1 MLALVVLRRQTV
13 LVVVRLRAAGADRP
27 MPVAVK
33 FRVRIAVRR
42 YTRLGAAHRTL
53 VPVIRLVA
61 DKRLAV
67 HVLNALISL
76 HRHLRGIAGGMVLI
90 RLVAHLKN
98 GVHRVAV
105 LRVQR
110 HVHRIAGGRCPRLA
124 ALHPVLH
131 VGAQTGQLTRGRM
144 LLRRRHAGHAGGC
157 FHIRRGDGER
167 PSPVLVCHRGG
178 VEVGVIRHIDIQRV
192 GAHVHRLRHEGV
204 GVSHLIFQRELV
216 VGIGE
221 CQPATNGGFRPRKPY
236 LIGLR
241 LAGIGRRVSRAGND
255 LEIAGRRRPL
265 GDGDRQGHRIG
276 AAAHPCIAVLRLDL
290 HRVGAGLGVY
300 IGALNGYIVRFVVI
314 GIPFKDE
321 VPTISIH
328 HVRSGHGN
336 RHNARIPGHRHR
348 GGFGHLLCLRVSVP
362 HIVHRV
368 LVNGAVRRF
377 LVQRHAGSAVAAPRP
392 CRSVLAVLHQAA
404 GAGDEA
410 VGGVVLLGHRARQTR
425 RRARRVLRCGI
436 GQPQLQFLRQLA
448 VIAGEL
454 HPRVAVPAR
463 AQRAVHVLY
472 RVLVA
477 LREVVVAIRRYLEI
491 RDIRHALERQRL
503 AVRRQLA
510 AVRFHADLHA
520 LAQMDG
526 RFELCFPPVQLAI
539 LGHDLIII
547 AVRVEIHSVGI
558 IIGDLNLGIGG
569 LRGDADVFLSSQ
581 LQTGGAERKV
591 VSIIIVSHVQVVV
604 LIGMA
609 AGGAGIVVD
618 LHLTDQLHV
627 IAADAHT
634 AAAGNGIAA
643 DLRLV
648 VIDLDHTAAGGA
660 DIQRTLGKDT
670 GALAIKPVTAR
681 RADIFRNDSVLYLR
695 RSAAGVV
702 QAAAVAAGILV
713 GRRIRSGVGI
723 VQRLVAGEGT
733 VLHGEGA
740 GVVYTAAALGA
751 VVAEGHHRVVA
762 DGTVLHGERALV
774 EHTTAAVVG
783 AVTAGGFAQKRHSV
797 AGDGAIVHGELTRGV
812 YIHTAAALKDCGVF
826 TDLTPVQV
834 ECAPHVDKHTAAGA
848 VAAFLLESSGV
859 AGDRA
864 AVHVERSAGNSY
876 TAGAVVAEIA
886 GDAAAPQVEGSGGA
900 VAAVADIHGS
910 ARSLFAPVVLAV
922 GHRAGGLAVRQV
934 EGNAAV
940 HLDHAARVI
949 VFADD
954 AVSVQAQLHAA
965 HRLPDVVAD
974 GIIKFHLHVVQQIVV
989 ARRGDGLQ
997 AADAR
1002 PCRLIV
1008 VGKVAAVGCIV
1019 THAHAVG
1026 VGAVLRALHPQAA
1039 AARRQRIRRVV
1050 AVESRLHSGI
1060 GMLHHKAGDDLR
1072 ADADIALGGVK
1083 GAILHGAGVRAG
1095 VNIAIGFGI
1104 KANAHIVGRTVGQR
1118 VVLDTDDAASVD
1130 CRAVADDEALA
1141 LIGHA
1146 VIVCGTA
1153 CAIHTA
1159 AALGRRVAGDGTAMH
1174 NKAAGAAVY
1183 TAAVA
1188 GGGVI
1193 PNNAARLHGQHAAG
1207 HIHRTLICAGTH
1219 MVLDDSPGLQRQKR
1233 ITAQRKGRIAGLH
1246 AAAVH
1251 CDVLQRQAGLVS
1263 LVGTK

>member
-1 MLALVVLRRQTV
+1 MVGLIGSIAALTLLPVPRRVVLARQLMRRSAGLIAADALLPVLALVVLRRQTV
-13 LVVVRLRAAGADRP
+13 RVVVRLRAAGADRP

-42 YTRLGAAHRTL
+42 YTRLGAAHRALT
-53 VPVIRLVA
+53 PVVRRVA

-67 HVLNALISL
+67 LVLNALISL
-76 HRHLRGIAGGMVLI
+76 HRHLRRAAGIMVLV
-90 RLVAHLKN
+90 RLVAHLKH

-131 VGAQTGQLTRGRM
+131 VGAQTGQLTLGRVR
-144 LLRRRHAGHAGGC
+144 LGSRHAGHAGGR
-157 FHIRRGDGER
+157 FHVRQGDGER
-167 PSPVLVCHRGG
+167 PSPVLVRHRGG

-192 GAHVHRLRHEGV
+192 GAHVDGLRHEFTGFL
-204 GVSHLIFQRELV
+204 HLIFQRELV
-216 VGIGE
+216 VGIGKR
-221 CQPATNGGFRPRKPY
+221 QRIPMDGIQLLKPNI
-236 LIGLR
+236 LIGLCLTAIGCLVR
-241 LAGIGRRVSRAGND
+241 RAGIIF
-255 LEIAGRRRPL
+255 EIAGRCRPL

-276 AAAHPCIAVLRLDL
+276 GAVLPCIAVLRLDL

-336 RHNARIPGHRHR
+336 RHNARVPGHRHR
-348 GGFGHLLCLRVSVP
+348 SGFGHLLCLRVSVP

-377 LVQRHAGSAVAAPRP
+377 LVQRHLGGVTVVAARCP
-392 CRSVLAVLHQAA
+392 CLSVLAVLHQAA

-410 VGGVVLLGHRARQTR
+410 VGGVALVGHPDPQTR
-425 RRARRVLRCGI
+425 RRLRRVLRRGV

-454 HPRVAVPAR
+454 HPRVAVPAC

-477 LREVVVAIRRYLEI
+477 LREIVVAIRRYLEI

-510 AVRFHADLHA
+510 AVFVHADLHA

-526 RFELCFPPVQLAI
+526 RFELCFPHVQVAAV
-539 LGHDLIII
+539 GHDLKTVL
-547 AVRVEIHSVGI
+547 VREEKSGFGIVICDSNPGIGI
-558 IIGDLNLGIGG
+558 I
-569 LRGDADVFLSSQ
+569 LRSNADARTVPLHIQ
-581 LQTGGAERKV
+581 TQTGSAERKA
-591 VSIIIVSHVQVVV
+591 IAHIQVIV
-604 LIGMA
+604 LIFIGRVID
-609 AGGAGIVVD
+609 GAGIVVD

-634 AAAGNGIAA
+634 AAAGKGIAA
-643 DLRLV
+643 ELRLV
-648 VIDLDHTAAGGA
+648 VMDLDHTAAGGA

-681 RADIFRNDSVLYLR
+681 RADIILDNAVFYLR
-695 RSAAGVV
+695 RGAAGVV
-702 QAAAVAAGILV
+702 QAAAIAAGILV
-713 GRRIRSGVGI
+713 GRLSRPGVGI
-723 VQRLVAGEGT
+723 VQRLVAGDGA
-733 VLHGEGA
+733 VLHGEGSL
-740 GVVYTAAALGA
+740 GVEHTAATLGA
-751 VVAEGHHRVVA
+751 VVGEGHHRVVA
-762 DGTVLHGERALV
+762 DGSLLHDERALV
-774 EHTTAAVVG
+774 EHTTAAVVGVVG

-797 AGDGAIVHGELTRGV
+797 AGDEAVMHGELTRVV
-812 YIHTAAALKDCGVF
+812 YVYTAAALIDRGVI
-826 TDLTPVQV
+826 TDLAPVQV

-848 VAAFLLESSGV
+848 VAALLPEPSGV

-910 ARSLFAPVVLAV
+910 ARSLLAQSILAV
-922 GHRAGGLAVRQV
+922 SHLAGGLAVRQV

-940 HLDHAARVI
+940 HLDHAALVA

-974 GIIKFHLHVVQQIVV
+974 GIIKFHFHVVQQVIV

-1050 AVESRLHSGI
+1050 AVESCLHSGI
-1060 GMLHHKAGDDLR
+1060 GMLHHKTGNDLR
-1072 ADADIALGGVK
+1072 ADADVALGGVK
-1083 GAILHGAGVRAG
+1083 GTVLHGAGVRAG
-1095 VNIAIGFGI
+1095 VGRPAAIPAVE
-1104 KANAHIVGRTVGQR
+1104 KSHAHIVGRTVGQL
-1118 VVLDTDDAASVD
+1118 VVLDTDDASSVAR
-1130 CRAVADDEALA
+1130 RAVADDETIITALCFI
-1141 LIGHA
+1141 LLDIGIA
-1146 VIVCGTA
+1146 FV
-1153 CAIHTA
+1153 IHTA
-1159 AALGRRVAGDGTAMH
+1159 AALGRRVAGNGTAQH
-1174 NKAAGAAVY
+1174 KEAAGTAVY

-1193 PNNAARLHGQHAAG
+1193 PDNAARLHGQHAAG
-1207 HIHRTLICAGTH
+1207 HIHRTL
-1219 MVLDDSPGLQRQKR
+1219 V
-1233 ITAQRKGRIAGLH
+1233 
-1246 AAAVH
+1246 
-1251 CDVLQRQAGLVS
+1251 
-1263 LVGTK
+1263 

>member
-1 MLALVVLRRQTV
+1 MLALVVLRRQAV

-33 FRVRIAVRR
+33 FLVRIAVRL

-53 VPVIRLVA
+53 VPVARLVA

-76 HRHLRGIAGGMVLI
+76 HRHLRRAAGVMVLI
-90 RLVAHLKN
+90 RLIAHLKH

-110 HVHRIAGGRCPRLA
+110 HIHRIAGGRCPRLA

-131 VGAQTGQLTRGRM
+131 VGAQTGQLTLGRM
-144 LLRRRHAGHAGGC
+144 LLRRRHAGHAGGR

-167 PSPVLVCHRGG
+167 PSPVLVRHRGG

-221 CQPATNGGFRPRKPY
+221 CQPVSPRRFRPRKPY

-241 LAGIGRRVSRAGND
+241 LAGIGRLVGRVGND
-255 LEIAGRRRPL
+255 LEIAGRCRSP
-265 GDGDRQGHRIG
+265 GDGDRQGHRLGG
-276 AAAHPCIAVLRLDL
+276 AVLPCIAVLRLDL
-290 HRVGAGLGVY
+290 HRVGAGIAVRPA
-300 IGALNGYIVRFVVI
+300 ALNGLIMGVVVI
-314 GIPFKDE
+314 NVPFKDE
-321 VPTISIH
+321 VVTVSIY

-336 RHNARIPGHRHR
+336 RHNARVPGHRHR

-368 LVNGAVRRF
+368 HIDFAVRRP
-377 LVQRHAGSAVAAPRP
+377 LVQRHAGSAVAALRPRFP
-392 CRSVLAVLHQAA
+392 VLAVLHQAA

-410 VGGVVLLGHRARQTR
+410 VGGVLLVGHRARQTR
-425 RRARRVLRCGI
+425 RRRRCVLRRGV
-436 GQPQLQFLRQLA
+436 GQRQLQFLRQLA

-454 HPRVAVPAR
+454 HPRVAVPAC

-503 AVRRQLA
+503 AVLRQHT

-526 RFELCFPPVQLAI
+526 RFVLGFPHVQVAVV
-539 LGHDLIII
+539 GHDLKTVL
-547 AVRVEIHSVGI
+547 VREEKSGFGI
-558 IIGDLNLGIGG
+558 VICDSNLGIGII
-569 LRGDADVFLSSQ
+569 LRSNADVLTLCIQAGSVE
-581 LQTGGAERKV
+581 GKA
-591 VSIIIVSHVQVVV
+591 IAHIQVVV
-604 LIGMA
+604 LIGIA
-609 AGGAGIVVD
+609 AGGAGVVVNHR
-618 LHLTDQLHV
+618 LPIQMHV
-627 IAADAHT
+627 VAADAHT
-634 AAAGNGIAA
+634 AAAGKLIAA
-643 DLRLV
+643 EPRLV
-648 VIDLDHTAAGGA
+648 VNDLDFAAAGGA

-670 GALAIKPVTAR
+670 GAFAIVPVTAR
-681 RADIFRNDSVLYLR
+681 RTDVFRDGAVRYSR
-695 RSAAGVV
+695 RSTAGVV

-713 GRRIRSGVGI
+713 TQPIRPGSI

-751 VVAEGHHRVVA
+751 VVAEGDHRVVA
-762 DGTVLHGERALV
+762 DGTVLHDERTLV

-783 AVTAGGFAQKRHSV
+783 AVTAGGFAQKRHGV

-812 YIHTAAALKDCGVF
+812 YIHTAAALKDRGIIA
-826 TDLTPVQV
+826 DHAPVQV

-886 GDAAAPQVEGSGGA
+886 GDAAAPQVEGSGVA

-910 ARSLFAPVVLAV
+910 ARSLLAPSILAV
-922 GHRAGGLAVRQV
+922 SHLAGGLAVRQV

-940 HLDHAARVI
+940 HLDHAALVA

-974 GIIKFHLHVVQQIVV
+974 GIIKFHLHIVQQVVV
-989 ARRGDGLQ
+989 ARFGDGLQ

-1095 VNIAIGFGI
+1095 VDIAIGFGI
-1104 KANAHIVGRTVGQR
+1104 KANAHIVGRAIGQR
-1118 VVLDTDDAASVD
+1118 VVLDADDAGAVLP
-1130 CRAVADDEALA
+1130 RAVADDEALA
-1141 LIGHA
+1141 LIGGA
-1146 VIVCGTA
+1146 VTVRGTA
-1153 CAIHTA
+1153 CAVHTA

-1207 HIHRTLICAGTH
+1207 HIHRTLVCAGTH

-1246 AAAVH
+1246 AAAIH
-1251 CDVLQRQAGLVS
+1251 RDVLQRQAGLVS

>member
-1 MLALVVLRRQTV
+1 
-13 LVVVRLRAAGADRP
+13 
-27 MPVAVK
+27 
-33 FRVRIAVRR
+33 
-42 YTRLGAAHRTL
+42 
-53 VPVIRLVA
+53 
-61 DKRLAV
+61 
-67 HVLNALISL
+67 
-76 HRHLRGIAGGMVLI
+76 MVLI
-90 RLVAHLKN
+90 RLVAHLKH

-105 LRVQR
+105 LRIQR
-110 HVHRIAGGRCPRLA
+110 HVHRIAIAGGRCPRLA

-131 VGAQTGQLTRGRM
+131 IGAQTGQLTLGRM
-144 LLRRRHAGHAGGC
+144 LLRRRHAGHAGGR
-157 FHIRRGDGER
+157 FHIRRDDGER
-167 PSPVLVCHRGG
+167 PSPVLVRHRGG

-192 GAHVHRLRHEGV
+192 GTHVHRLRHEGV

-221 CQPATNGGFRPRKPY
+221 CQPVSPRRFRPRKPY

-241 LAGIGRRVSRAGND
+241 LAGIVRLVGRAGND
-255 LEIAGRRRPL
+255 LEIAGRYRSL
-265 GDGDRQGHRIG
+265 SDGDRQGHRLGG
-276 AAAHPCIAVLRLDL
+276 AVLPCIAVLRLDL
-290 HRVGAGLGVY
+290 HRVGAGIAVRPA
-300 IGALNGYIVRFVVI
+300 ALNGLIVGIIVI
-314 GIPFKDE
+314 NIPFKDE
-321 VPTISIH
+321 VVTVSIY

-336 RHNARIPGHRHR
+336 RHNARVPGHRHR
-348 GGFGHLLCLRVSVP
+348 SGFGHLLCLRVSVP

-377 LVQRHAGSAVAAPRP
+377 LVQRHAGSAVAALRPRFP
-392 CRSVLAVLHQAA
+392 VLAVLHQAA

-410 VGGVVLLGHRARQTR
+410 VGGVALVGHRARQTR
-425 RRARRVLRCGI
+425 RRLRRVLRRGI

-454 HPRVAVPAR
+454 HPRVAVPAC

-503 AVRRQLA
+503 AVLRQHT

-526 RFELCFPPVQLAI
+526 RFVLGFPHVQVAVV
-539 LGHDLIII
+539 GHDLKTVL
-547 AVRVEIHSVGI
+547 VREEKSGFGIVICDSNPGIGI
-558 IIGDLNLGIGG
+558 I
-569 LRGDADVFLSSQ
+569 LRSNADVLTLCIQAGSVE
-581 LQTGGAERKV
+581 GKA
-591 VSIIIVSHVQVVV
+591 IAHIQVVV
-604 LIGMA
+604 LVVA
-609 AGGAGIVVD
+609 AADGAGVVVD

-634 AAAGNGIAA
+634 AAAGKLIAA
-643 DLRLV
+643 ELRLV
-648 VIDLDHTAAGGA
+648 VMDLDLAAAGGA
-660 DIQRTLGKDT
+660 DRQRTLGKDT
-670 GALAIKPVTAR
+670 GAFAIVPVTAR

-713 GRRIRSGVGI
+713 AQSIRPVFI

-733 VLHGEGA
+733 VLHGEGS

-751 VVAEGHHRVVA
+751 VVAEGDHRVVA
-762 DGTVLHGERALV
+762 DSAVLHDERALV

-783 AVTAGGFAQKRHSV
+783 AVTVGGFAQKRHGV

-812 YIHTAAALKDCGVF
+812 YIHTAAALKDRGIIA
-826 TDLTPVQV
+826 DLAPVQV

-848 VAAFLLESSGV
+848 VAAFLLESGGV

-900 VAAVADIHGS
+900 VAAVADIHAS
-910 ARSLFAPVVLAV
+910 ARSLLAPVVLAV

-940 HLDHAARVI
+940 HLDHAALVA

-965 HRLPDVVAD
+965 HRLPNVVFD
-974 GIIKFHLHVVQQIVV
+974 GIGIIIFHLHVVQQVIV

-1039 AARRQRIRRVV
+1039 AAGRQRIRRIV
-1050 AVESRLHSGI
+1050 AAEGRLHSGI
-1060 GMLHHKAGDDLR
+1060 GMLHHKAGNDLR
-1072 ADADIALGGVK
+1072 ADANVALGGVK
-1083 GAILHGAGVRAG
+1083 GAVLHGAGVRAG
-1095 VNIAIGFGI
+1095 VGRPAAIPAVE
-1104 KANAHIVGRTVGQR
+1104 KSHAHIVGRTVGQL
-1118 VVLDTDDAASVD
+1118 VVLDTDDASSVAR
-1130 CRAVADDEALA
+1130 RAVADDETIITALCFI
-1141 LIGHA
+1141 LLDIGIA
-1146 VIVCGTA
+1146 FV
-1153 CAIHTA
+1153 IHTA
-1159 AALGRRVAGDGTAMH
+1159 AALGRRVAGNGTAQH
-1174 NKAAGAAVY
+1174 KEAAGTAVY

-1193 PNNAARLHGQHAAG
+1193 PDNAARLHGQHAAG
-1207 HIHRTLICAGTH
+1207 HIHRTL
-1219 MVLDDSPGLQRQKR
+1219 V
-1233 ITAQRKGRIAGLH
+1233 
-1246 AAAVH
+1246 
-1251 CDVLQRQAGLVS
+1251 
-1263 LVGTK
+1263 

>member
-1 MLALVVLRRQTV
+1 MAACQRMRRHVCLIAAGARVPVTVRAALTLHAVVGLIGSIAALTLLPVPRRVVLARQLMRRLAGLIAADALLPVLALVVIRRQTM

-53 VPVIRLVA
+53 VPVIRLAA

-76 HRHLRGIAGGMVLI
+76 HRHLRRAAGIMVLI
-90 RLVAHLKN
+90 RLIAHLKH

-144 LLRRRHAGHAGGC
+144 LLRRRHAGHAGGR

-167 PSPVLVCHRGG
+167 PSPVLVRHRGG

-192 GAHVHRLRHEGV
+192 GTHVHRLRHKGV

-221 CQPATNGGFRPRKPY
+221 CQPVSPRRLRPRKPY

-241 LAGIGRRVSRAGND
+241 LAGIVRLVGWAGND
-255 LEIAGRRRPL
+255 LEIAGRCRSP
-265 GDGDRQGHRIG
+265 GDGDRQGHRLGG
-276 AAAHPCIAVLRLDL
+276 AVLPCIAVLRLDL
-290 HRVGAGLGVY
+290 HRVGAGSIVY
-300 IGALNGYIVRFVVI
+300 PAALNGLIVGIIVI
-314 GIPFKDE
+314 NIPFKDE

-348 GGFGHLLCLRVSVP
+348 SGFGHLLCLRVSVP

-410 VGGVVLLGHRARQTR
+410 VGGVALVGHRARQTR
-425 RRARRVLRCGI
+425 RRARRVLRRGI

-448 VIAGEL
+448 VIARDL
-454 HPRVAVPAR
+454 HPRVAVPAC

-510 AVRFHADLHA
+510 AVFVHADRHA

-526 RFELCFPPVQLAI
+526 RFELCFPHVQVAAV
-539 LGHDLIII
+539 GHDLK
-547 AVRVEIHSVGI
+547 AVLVREEEPVIGVV
-558 IIGDLNLGIGG
+558 IGDLYLGIGII
-569 LRGDADVFLSSQ
+569 LRSDADALARQ
-581 LQTGGAERKV
+581 LQIGGAEF
-591 VSIIIVSHVQVVV
+591 IAAAQIQVIF
-604 LIGMA
+604 LIFIGRVID
-609 AGGAGIVVD
+609 GAGIVVD

-634 AAAGNGIAA
+634 AAAGKLIAA
-643 DLRLV
+643 ELRLV
-648 VIDLDHTAAGGA
+648 VMDLNLAAARSA
-660 DIQRTLGKDT
+660 DIQRALGKDT
-670 GALAIKPVTAR
+670 GAFAIVPVTAR

-713 GRRIRSGVGI
+713 TQSIRPGSI
-723 VQRLVAGEGT
+723 VQCLVAGDGA

-751 VVAEGHHRVVA
+751 VVAEGDHRVVA
-762 DGTVLHGERALV
+762 DGTVLHDERALV

-783 AVTAGGFAQKRHSV
+783 AVTVGGFAQKRHGV

-812 YIHTAAALKDCGVF
+812 YIHTAAALKDRGIIA
-826 TDLTPVQV
+826 DLAPVQV

-859 AGDRA
+859 AGDLA

-974 GIIKFHLHVVQQIVV
+974 GIIKFHLHIVQQIVV

-1039 AARRQRIRRVV
+1039 AA
-1050 AVESRLHSGI
+1050 
-1060 GMLHHKAGDDLR
+1060 
-1072 ADADIALGGVK
+1072 
-1083 GAILHGAGVRAG
+1083 
-1095 VNIAIGFGI
+1095 
-1104 KANAHIVGRTVGQR
+1104 GR
-1118 VVLDTDDAASVD
+1118 
-1130 CRAVADDEALA
+1130 
-1141 LIGHA
+1141 
-1146 VIVCGTA
+1146 
-1153 CAIHTA
+1153 
-1159 AALGRRVAGDGTAMH
+1159 
-1174 NKAAGAAVY
+1174 
-1183 TAAVA
+1183 
-1188 GGGVI
+1188 
-1193 PNNAARLHGQHAAG
+1193 
-1207 HIHRTLICAGTH
+1207 
-1219 MVLDDSPGLQRQKR
+1219 
-1233 ITAQRKGRIAGLH
+1233 
-1246 AAAVH
+1246 
-1251 CDVLQRQAGLVS
+1251 
-1263 LVGTK
+1263 

>member
-1 MLALVVLRRQTV
+1 M
-13 LVVVRLRAAGADRP
+13 G
-27 MPVAVK
+27 
-33 FRVRIAVRR
+33 II
-42 YTRLGAAHRTL
+42 
-53 VPVIRLVA
+53 VI
-61 DKRLAV
+61 
-67 HVLNALISL
+67 N
-76 HRHLRGIAGGMVLI
+76 
-90 RLVAHLKN
+90 
-98 GVHRVAV
+98 
-105 LRVQR
+105 
-110 HVHRIAGGRCPRLA
+110 
-124 ALHPVLH
+124 
-131 VGAQTGQLTRGRM
+131 
-144 LLRRRHAGHAGGC
+144 
-157 FHIRRGDGER
+157 
-167 PSPVLVCHRGG
+167 
-178 VEVGVIRHIDIQRV
+178 
-192 GAHVHRLRHEGV
+192 
-204 GVSHLIFQRELV
+204 
-216 VGIGE
+216 
-221 CQPATNGGFRPRKPY
+221 
-236 LIGLR
+236 
-241 LAGIGRRVSRAGND
+241 
-255 LEIAGRRRPL
+255 
-265 GDGDRQGHRIG
+265 
-276 AAAHPCIAVLRLDL
+276 
-290 HRVGAGLGVY
+290 
-300 IGALNGYIVRFVVI
+300 
-314 GIPFKDE
+314 IPFKDE

-377 LVQRHAGSAVAAPRP
+377 LVQRHLGGVTVVTARRP
-392 CRSVLAVLHQAA
+392 CLSVLAVLHQAA

-410 VGGVVLLGHRARQTR
+410 VGGVALVGHRARQTR
-425 RRARRVLRCGI
+425 RRARHVLRRGV

-454 HPRVAVPAR
+454 HPRVAVPAC

-503 AVRRQLA
+503 AVLRQHA

-526 RFELCFPPVQLAI
+526 RFELCFPHVQVAAV
-539 LGHDLIII
+539 GHDLKTVL
-547 AVRVEIHSVGI
+547 VREEKSGFGI
-558 IIGDLNLGIGG
+558 VICDSNLGIGII
-569 LRGDADVFLSSQ
+569 LRSNADVLTLCIQAGSVE
-581 LQTGGAERKV
+581 GKA
-591 VSIIIVSHVQVVV
+591 IAHVQVIV
-604 LIGMA
+604 LIFIGRVID
-609 AGGAGIVVD
+609 GAGIVVD

-627 IAADAHT
+627 VAADAHT
-634 AAAGNGIAA
+634 AAAGKLIAA
-643 DLRLV
+643 EPRLV
-648 VIDLDHTAAGGA
+648 VNDLDLAAAGGA
-660 DIQRTLGKDT
+660 DIQRALGKDT
-670 GALAIKPVTAR
+670 GAFAIVPVTAR

-713 GRRIRSGVGI
+713 AQSIRPVFI

-733 VLHGEGA
+733 VLHGEGS

-751 VVAEGHHRVVA
+751 VVAEGDHRVVA
-762 DGTVLHGERALV
+762 DSAVLHDERALV

-783 AVTAGGFAQKRHSV
+783 AVTVGGFAQKRHGV
-797 AGDGAIVHGELTRGV
+797 AGDGAVVHGELTRGV
-812 YIHTAAALKDCGVF
+812 YIHTAAALKDRGIIA
-826 TDLTPVQV
+826 DLAPVQI

-876 TAGAVVAEIA
+876 TAGAVVAEIT

-910 ARSLFAPVVLAV
+910 ARSLLAPSILAV
-922 GHRAGGLAVRQV
+922 SHLAGGLAVRQV

-974 GIIKFHLHVVQQIVV
+974 GIIKFHLHIVQQIVV

-997 AADAR
+997 AADAC

-1095 VNIAIGFGI
+1095 VDIAIGFGI
-1104 KANAHIVGRTVGQR
+1104 KANAHIVVRAVCQP
-1118 VVLDTDDAASVD
+1118 VVLDADDAGAVLP
-1130 CRAVADDEALA
+1130 RAVADDEALA
-1141 LIGHA
+1141 LIGGA
-1146 VIVCGTA
+1146 VTVRGTA
-1153 CAIHTA
+1153 CVVHTA
-1159 AALGRRVAGDGTAMH
+1159 AALGRRVAGDGAAMH
-1174 NKAAGAAVY
+1174 NKAAGIAVYAAAV
-1183 TAAVA
+1183 T

-1193 PNNAARLHGQHAAG
+1193 PDNAARLHGQHAAC
-1207 HIHRTLICAGTH
+1207 HIHRTLVCAGIH
-1219 MVLDDSPGLQRQKR
+1219 MVLDDSAVLQRQEP
-1233 ITAQRKGRIAGLH
+1233 ITAQRNDRLAGLH
-1246 AAAVH
+1246 VVAVH
-1251 CDVLQRQAGLVS
+1251 RDVLQRQSGLVA
-1263 LVGTK
+1263 L